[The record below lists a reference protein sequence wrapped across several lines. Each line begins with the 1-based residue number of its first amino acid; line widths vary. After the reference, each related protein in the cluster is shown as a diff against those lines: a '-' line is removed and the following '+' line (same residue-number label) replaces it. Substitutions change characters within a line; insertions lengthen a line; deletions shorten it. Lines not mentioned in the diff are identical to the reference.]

1 MAIFEWHSNSKGA
14 DLSGTFDNATRLYS
28 QNVHNGNYTILS
40 DTVLSNGKASYYID
54 GGFDH
59 YEDYKEL
66 KKASKRLLPYEYR
79 ELIIWVKKYSE
90 QRPELELVIG

>member
-1 MAIFEWHSNSKGA
+1 MSRSV
-14 DLSGTFDNATRLYS
+14 Y
-28 QNVHNGNYTILS
+28 NYTIN
-40 DTVLSNGKASYYID
+40 VLKKVSFNPIL
-54 GGFDH
+54 FN
-59 YEDYKEL
+59 KEL

>member
-1 MAIFEWHSNSKGA
+1 MSRSV
-14 DLSGTFDNATRLYS
+14 Y
-28 QNVHNGNYTILS
+28 NYTIN
-40 DTVLSNGKASYYID
+40 VLKKVSFNQVL
-54 GGFDH
+54 FD
-59 YEDYKEL
+59 KEL

>member
-1 MAIFEWHSNSKGA
+1 MSRSV
-14 DLSGTFDNATRLYS
+14 Y
-28 QNVHNGNYTILS
+28 NYTTS
-40 DTVLSNGKASYYID
+40 VLKKVSFNQVL
-54 GGFDH
+54 FN
-59 YEDYKEL
+59 KEL

>member
-1 MAIFEWHSNSKGA
+1 MSRSV
-14 DLSGTFDNATRLYS
+14 Y
-28 QNVHNGNYTILS
+28 NYTII
-40 DTVLSNGKASYYID
+40 VLKKVSFNPIL
-54 GGFDH
+54 FN
-59 YEDYKEL
+59 KEL